1 MCFLKTYFPPL
12 NILQICPTTRSQPI
26 QQHIIMAVQIIQIT
40 HSVAVYCVG
49 KRLANVT
56 VALHVKDI

>member
-1 MCFLKTYFPPL
+1 
-12 NILQICPTTRSQPI
+12 
-26 QQHIIMAVQIIQIT
+26 MAVQIIQIT